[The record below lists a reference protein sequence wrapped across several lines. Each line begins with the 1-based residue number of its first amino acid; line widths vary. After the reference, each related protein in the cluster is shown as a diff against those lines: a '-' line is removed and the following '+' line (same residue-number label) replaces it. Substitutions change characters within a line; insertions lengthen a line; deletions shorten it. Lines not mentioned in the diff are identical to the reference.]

1 MEIWGE
7 EKISSRRTSKE
18 KVVYDVLTN
27 HLKLI
32 RTSLSRYQEDPLKT
46 KN

>member
-1 MEIWGE
+1 MKIREE
-7 EKISSRRTSKE
+7 EKISSRRTYKK

-27 HLKLI
+27 HLKRI